1 MIDGCGARVNAALLC
16 LQPEDRDFS
25 RGVVKQEL
33 LKWLEKF
40 GLADTEY
47 AYFLVVIGLIVL
59 ASTLLHIVLH
69 RIVARFLGR
78 ARTSGRSVWQRAFSG
93 HKLFSRLALALQ
105 GVVVF
110 AMASAF
116 LDADSLALEFIE
128 ALTHLWIIMFS
139 LLALFS
145 LLDAV
150 EEISR
155 SAGSAVKLPLRG
167 IFQSLKL
174 VATTVA
180 LIFAVAFLI
189 GKSPLILFSGLGA
202 MTAVVLLIFKDPILG
217 LVAGIQLS
225 ANNMLAVG
233 DWLEMPQYGADG
245 DVIDIALTTVKV
257 RNWDKTITSIPSY
270 ALISDSFKNW
280 RNIEAVGGR
289 RIKRAINIDAT
300 SVGFASDEELDRLRR
315 ARLLSDYIEEKAVEI
330 ERANQAA
337 GVDPSSPM
345 NTRHMTNLGI
355 FRAYLV
361 AYLGDNANINHDLT
375 FMVRQLDPGPNGI
388 PLQVYGFANQTSWVP
403 YENIQSDIFDHIYA
417 IIPEFGLRL
426 HQAPSGHDVRQ
437 VAERFAAGGV
447 QQHPKDA

>member
-1 MIDGCGARVNAALLC
+1 
-16 LQPEDRDFS
+16 
-25 RGVVKQEL
+25 VKQQL
-33 LKWLEKF
+33 LKWLEML

-47 AYFLVVIGLIVL
+47 AYFLVVIGLIVI
-59 ASTLLHIVLH
+59 ASSVLHVILH
-69 RIVARFLGR
+69 RIVARFLSR
-78 ARTSGRSVWQRAFSG
+78 ARRSGRSIWQRAFSG

-116 LDADSLALEFIE
+116 LDAESLTLQFIE
-128 ALTHLWIIMFS
+128 ALTHLWIILFS

-174 VATTVA
+174 VGTTVA

-189 GKSPLILFSGLGA
+189 GKSPVILFSGLGA

-225 ANNMLAVG
+225 ANNMLSVG
-233 DWLEMPQYGADG
+233 DWLEMQKYGADG
-245 DVIDIALTTVKV
+245 DVIDISLTTVKV

-300 SVGFASDEELDRLRR
+300 SVGFASENDLDRLRR
-315 ARLLSDYIEEKAVEI
+315 ARLLSDYIEKKATEI
-330 ERANQAA
+330 QQANRAD

-345 NTRHMTNLGI
+345 NTRGLTNLGI
-355 FRAYLV
+355 LRAYLT
-361 AYLGDNANINHDLT
+361 AYLRDNENINHDLT
-375 FMVRQLDPGPNGI
+375 FMVRQLEAGPNGI

-426 HQAPSGHDVRQ
+426 HQAPSGHDVQ
-437 VAERFAAGGV
+437 HAVAQLTERSGG
-447 QQHPKDA
+447 DNGAEDN